1 MEFKRSGPSL
11 TDLELDREIA
21 AALAVEPS
29 ADFLA
34 RVRHRVAAEREPL
47 STRPW
52 MFAAAAVAVAAIV
65 SVVAFS
71 QGRLTAGP
79 PAAGAPAP
87 LAGERRAG
95 EKPTSEMRAVMHAN
109 EDATAAARIHL
120 EDRNYEALV
129 GDAAKYT
136 QNFAYLEGF
145 WASRRVDEALALS
158 RRGLEAAAQL
168 RAAALAGDQ
177 AAVAAALAII
187 FGTCEA
193 CHKRFREE
201 VANDTYVIKL

>member
-1 MEFKRSGPSL
+1 MEFKRFGPPLS
-11 TDLELDREIA
+11 DFELEREIA

-29 ADFLA
+29 AEFLA
-34 RVRHRVAAEREPL
+34 RLRRRVAAEREPF

-52 MFAAAAVAVAAIV
+52 MFAAAAVAAAAIV

-71 QGRLTAGP
+71 QGRVTAGP
-79 PAAGAPAP
+79 PPAPAP
-87 LAGERRAG
+87 VAGERRAS
-95 EKPTSEMRAVMHAN
+95 EKPTSDMQAVMHAN
-109 EDATAAARIHL
+109 QDATAAARIHL

-136 QNFAYLEGF
+136 QSFAYLEGF

-158 RRGLEAAAQL
+158 RRGLQAAAQL